1 MANERATW
9 PELQWDFISESDDM
23 GFGNENKFSAEEELR
38 HLLIDISP
46 IPDENEVQ

>member
-38 HLLIDISP
+38 HLLIDLSLIH
-46 IPDENEVQ
+46 I